1 MISLICLYKIIFEVV
16 NYNKDITITAK
27 NKIEMF
33 LPRSSK
39 YIKN

>member
-1 MISLICLYKIIFEVV
+1 MISLICLYKTIFGFI
-16 NYNKDITITAK
+16 NYNKDISSMVK

-39 YIKN
+39 YIKK